1 VAARPVREVP
11 RAAGSRLALLRDMR
25 RDPLA
30 TATRL
35 RHDHGR
41 IVLLP
46 IPGLRVYLVSD
57 PAAIQDALTLTNRA
71 YGKGLARRRDPTG
84 PAIRPLSKILGDGLL
99 VSDGELWRRQ
109 RRLMAPLFHHT
120 RVAAYGATF
129 ARLAEQAGSAWRD
142 GEVRDLHRD
151 MTELTL
157 AIVARTVFDVD
168 LDAEVVAHIRRSLTD
183 NLSTARR
190 RVVPW
195 GRWADRLPLPSTRRW
210 NADLAALDAIVYR
223 LIAQRRAA
231 GAGGAD
237 LLSLLLSVRDE
248 DTGETMADGQ
258 IRDEAV
264 TVLLA
269 GHETTASALA
279 WAFHLL
285 AQHPVEQDRLGAE
298 LDELL
303 GDRLPRVGDLPLLP
317 YTGAVLHESL
327 RLYPP
332 AWVLARRLLAPREV
346 CGYLLPAG
354 SMVVFSPWLA
364 HRDPAWWPEPDRFR
378 PERWLSTSQAG
389 SGRLTADSA
398 SLRPLAASEDG
409 RPRYAYFPFGG
420 GPRQCIGNAFA
431 EMEAVLAL
439 ATLCRRW
446 RVAPVAGTEVTPLA
460 LVTLRPRHGVPLTV
474 HRRQLG

>member
-1 VAARPVREVP
+1 VP
-11 RAAGSRLALLRDMR
+11 RAAGNRLALLRAMS

-30 TATRL
+30 TAARL
-35 RHDHGR
+35 RRDHGR

-57 PAAIQDALTLTNRA
+57 PAAIQDALTLTNRL
-71 YGKGLARRRDPTG
+71 YGKGLPRRRDPTG
-84 PAIRPLSKILGDGLL
+84 PAIRPLERILGNGLL
-99 VSDGELWRRQ
+99 ISDGEIWRHQ
-109 RRLMAPLFHHT
+109 RRLMAPLFHH
-120 RVAAYGATF
+120 ASIEAYGATF
-129 ARLAEQAGSAWRD
+129 ASLAEQTGAGWRD
-142 GEVRDLHRD
+142 GALRDLHRD

-210 NADLAALDAIVYR
+210 NADLAALDAMVYAMISR
-223 LIAQRRAA
+223 RRAA
-231 GAGGAD
+231 GAGGND
-237 LLSLLLSVRDE
+237 LLSLLLSVRDSE
-248 DTGETMADGQ
+248 TGETMADGQ

-269 GHETTASALA
+269 GHETTASAVA

-285 AQHPVEQDRLGAE
+285 GQHPTSQDRLGAE
-298 LDELL
+298 LDEVL
-303 GDRLPRVGDLPLLP
+303 GGRLPGTADLPRLR
-317 YTGAVLHESL
+317 YTAAVLHESL

-332 AWVLARRLLAPREV
+332 AWILARRLLAPRQV

-354 SMVVFSPWLA
+354 SVVIFSPWLA
-364 HRDPAWWPEPDRFR
+364 HRDPSWWPDPEAFQ
-378 PERWLSTSQAG
+378 PERWLS
-389 SGRLTADSA
+389 
-398 SLRPLAASEDG
+398 PAADG

-420 GPRQCIGNAFA
+420 GPRQCIGNTFA
-431 EMEAVLAL
+431 EMEAILAL
-439 ATLCRRW
+439 ATLCRSW
-446 RVAPVAGTEVTPLA
+446 RVTPVPGSRVTPVA
-460 LVTLRPRHGVPLTV
+460 LVTLRPRDGVPMTV
-474 HRRQLG
+474 HRRHADAGLRRGNRLL